1 MKRIDLEAMSITRS
15 TVSSEELATPMT
27 AKKTVSRSHVSPS
40 HKSND
45 STQEVPMTTK
55 KTASHSHVS
64 PSHESTVSS
73 QEVPMT
79 TKKTA
84 SHAHASHA
92 ATSDASTPAE
102 VAPHVTTPAVSAA
115 ATPTSAVLVAPTSSP
130 TASTPAALA
139 APPED
144 ALIPSV
150 PSDYVAD
157 SGATY
162 RGVTPKK
169 TELLVLAAAV
179 KNLAQFASYTQAMGP
194 YAPPYA
200 ATLALFTVVNEWSAM
215 RTASSAW
222 DAYCVD
228 QEGLGW
234 ATLRPVMERL
244 RPLFDIAVSADPT
257 LLVKLPSLATLL
269 GARTA
274 IAQKGAA
281 TRKRNRVAKAKGAP
295 QTHGKV
301 GKTRKRAEEK
311 AALETLQE
319 QQPSSG
325 AAAGATGQGSVTT
338 APVAVV
344 ATPAATGASPVVSA
358 TSAVPA
364 VTNGVNGV
372 ANGAAH

>member
-1 MKRIDLEAMSITRS
+1 
-15 TVSSEELATPMT
+15 
-27 AKKTVSRSHVSPS
+27 
-40 HKSND
+40 
-45 STQEVPMTTK
+45 MTTK

-64 PSHESTVSS
+64 PSEAES
-73 QEVPMT
+73 QPQ
-79 TKKTA
+79 A
-84 SHAHASHA
+84 LA
-92 ATSDASTPAE
+92 
-102 VAPHVTTPAVSAA
+102 PAVSTPPEVAA
-115 ATPTSAVLVAPTSSP
+115 QVATPAASAAVPPTEAVGTTTSV
-130 TASTPAALA
+130 ALA
-139 APPED
+139 APPSN
-144 ALIPSV
+144 AVIPPV
-150 PSDYVAD
+150 PSDYVPQ

-162 RGVTPKK
+162 RSVGPKK

-179 KNLAQFASYTQAMGP
+179 KNLAQFATYAEVMGP

-200 ATLALFTVVNEWSAM
+200 ETLALFTVVYQWSSM
-215 RTASSAW
+215 RTAASAW
-222 DAYCVD
+222 DAFCVD

-244 RPLFDIAVSADPT
+244 RPLFDIAVQADPT

-274 IAQKGAA
+274 IAQKAVA
-281 TRKRNRVAKAKGAP
+281 TRLRNKEAKAKGEP

-311 AALETLQE
+311 AALETLQG
-319 QQPSSG
+319 QSS
-325 AAAGATGQGSVTT
+325 APVAGATAGGTGQGSATT

-344 ATPAATGASPVVSA
+344 TAPAATGTSPVVSA

-364 VTNGVNGV
+364 VTNGVNGI

>member
-1 MKRIDLEAMSITRS
+1 MKPIDLEASSITRS
-15 TVSSEELATPMT
+15 TVLSQELPIPMT
-27 AKKTVSRSHVSPS
+27 AKKTVSHSHASQS
-40 HKSND
+40 HKSNV

-55 KTASHSHVS
+55 KTV
-64 PSHESTVSS
+64 
-73 QEVPMT
+73 
-79 TKKTA
+79 
-84 SHAHASHA
+84 SHAHVSHA
-92 ATSDASTPAE
+92 ATSDSSAPSEVASHAVTPA
-102 VAPHVTTPAVSAA
+102 APAA
-115 ATPTSAVLVAPTSSP
+115 ATPTSAAPV
-130 TASTPAALA
+130 ASTSTQAASTTALAALA
-139 APPED
+139 PPPSN
-144 ALIPSV
+144 AVIPPV
-150 PSDYVAD
+150 PSDYVPQ

-162 RGVTPKK
+162 RSVSPKK
-169 TELLVLAAAV
+169 AELLVLAQAV
-179 KNLAQFASYTQAMGP
+179 KNLAQFASYTQVMGP

-200 ATLALFTVVNEWSAM
+200 ETLALFTVVYQWSSM

-222 DAYCVD
+222 DAYSVD

-257 LLVKLPSLATLL
+257 LLVKLPSLGTLL

-281 TRKRNRVAKAKGAP
+281 TRQRNKQSEAKGEP

-301 GKTRKRAEEK
+301 GKARKRVAEK
-311 AALETLQE
+311 AALATLQE
-319 QQPSSG
+319 QKQQQAATAPGSATAG
-325 AAAGATGQGSVTT
+325 AAGAAGQGSVAT

-344 ATPAATGASPVVSA
+344 TSSAATGTTPVVSA

-364 VTNGVNGV
+364 VINGINGI